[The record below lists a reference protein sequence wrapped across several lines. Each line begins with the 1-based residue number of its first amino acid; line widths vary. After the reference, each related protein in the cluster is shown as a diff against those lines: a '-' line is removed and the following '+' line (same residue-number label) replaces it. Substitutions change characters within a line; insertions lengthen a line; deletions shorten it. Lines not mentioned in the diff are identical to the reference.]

1 MVEGLPGSDF
11 AGVKTHWRKARVAD
25 IKAWGRLR
33 CRVVPGPLARIAEKC
48 DLTRGFVLF
57 SDYMCCNCVPAH
69 VICGFW
75 YTKLAAY
82 LTRNNVALWVFG

>member
-1 MVEGLPGSDF
+1 MWRRGL
-11 AGVKTHWRKARVAD
+11 
-25 IKAWGRLR
+25 L
-33 CRVVPGPLARIAEKC
+33 CIAEKC

-57 SDYMCCNCVPAH
+57 SDHTCCNCVPVH

-75 YTKLAAY
+75 HTKLAAY